1 MGSHRAC
8 PSVSGLAH
16 SPRWPPGP
24 PLPSPWISRQGCPP
38 LLLRLSPLLTFRLP
52 LGQSQPE
59 RAARA
64 SGAAGAAWPARKQRP
79 WRGRDLP
86 RIESSLRG
94 RAALQTQVHP
104 VKRQCRWATLA
115 RRRRGH
121 SPPAPRPLASPQSL
135 TTRDTWA
142 RRGCRSAGLAVW
154 LLHQRTKRA
163 IVGPFWT
170 ERKVP
175 EDWRHAR
182 GWSPP
187 RTPVPGATT

>member
-24 PLPSPWISRQGCPP
+24 PLPSPRISRQGRPP
-38 LLLRLSPLLTFRLP
+38 PLLRLSPLLTFRR
-52 LGQSQPE
+52 GRHVRPE
-59 RAARA
+59 PRELR
-64 SGAAGAAWPARKQRP
+64 GRP
-79 WRGRDLP
+79 GSRGPGGGRDLP

-104 VKRQCRWATLA
+104 VKRQCHRATPA

-121 SPPAPRPLASPQSL
+121 SPPAPRPLASPQFL

-154 LLHQRTKRA
+154 LLHQRIKRA
-163 IVGPFWT
+163 IVSPFWT

-182 GWSPP
+182 GRSPP

>member
-1 MGSHRAC
+1 MSFCVWLSSLATVASRAT
-8 PSVSGLAH
+8 PAVPPDFEARTPTAVTQAQPPAH
-16 SPRWPPGP
+16 H
-24 PLPSPWISRQGCPP
+24 
-38 LLLRLSPLLTFRLP
+38 
-52 LGQSQPE
+52 PE

-64 SGAAGAAWPARKQRP
+64 SRAARAAVIGLRGRP
-79 WRGRDLP
+79 GSRGPGGGRDLP

-104 VKRQCRWATLA
+104 VKRQCHRATPA

-121 SPPAPRPLASPQSL
+121 SPPAPRPLASPQFL

-175 EDWRHAR
+175 ENWRHAR
-182 GWSPP
+182 GRSPP
-187 RTPVPGATT
+187 RTPVPGATK